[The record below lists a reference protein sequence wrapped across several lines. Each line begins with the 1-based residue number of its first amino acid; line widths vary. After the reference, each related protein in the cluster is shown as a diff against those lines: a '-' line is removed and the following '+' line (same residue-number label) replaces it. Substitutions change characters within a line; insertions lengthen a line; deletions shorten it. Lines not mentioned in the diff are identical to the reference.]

1 MAERRTFFAD
11 VLLPLAVEGY
21 FTYRIPF
28 EMAEEVEVGK
38 RVVVQFG
45 RQKIYTALVRRIHEN
60 VPQGYTPKYI
70 LAVVDPFP
78 LVQELHFR
86 FWEWMASYYMC
97 TPGEVMNAA
106 LPAALRL
113 ASETRIVLN
122 PSFDR
127 DYSRLND
134 KEVLVAEA
142 CEMQNEITL
151 TEAGRISGIANPIN
165 LVKRLIDK
173 GVVLVHEELENR
185 YTPKEITLLSLHPD
199 FQSDEKLHE
208 LFDKLEK
215 KAPRQSEALMVFLS
229 LTAGEQSISKQRL
242 TAALRGNVSGIE
254 ALLKKNI
261 LIAEKRFI
269 SRFED
274 EWDQEIQTVN
284 LTPRQEEVYQ
294 SIIQQL
300 KEKQTVLL
308 HGVTSSGKT
317 EIYIRLMKQ
326 FTEAGGQVLY
336 LLPEIALT
344 AQIIRRLRKYFGEK
358 VGVYHSRYN
367 EKERAEVWNRVS
379 DNPLYGLESYSIVA
393 GARSALFLPFSRLS
407 LIIVDEEHD
416 SSYYQSH
423 PAPRYQARDAAIY
436 LASQCR
442 AKVVL
447 GSATPSLE
455 SYSNARSGKF
465 GFAAILNRFGDIM
478 MPKIEII
485 NLALERKE
493 NRLKSVFSERLL
505 NLTAEALKNHE
516 QVIMFQ
522 NRRGYAPRI
531 ECNKCFWIPQC
542 RHCDVSMVYHLS
554 SNLLK
559 CHYCGY
565 TTPVPSE
572 CPVCHNTGLQMKSFG
587 TEKIEDELAI
597 FFPQA
602 SIARLDIDAVK
613 TKNAHHEIIRR
624 FENREIDILVG
635 TQMVTKGLDFDHV
648 SLVGIL
654 HADALLAHPDFRAFE
669 RAYQLMAQV
678 SGRAGRRNKQG
689 TVIIQA
695 NNPEHPAIRFVVE
708 NDYEGM
714 FNHQMKERQKYHY
727 PPYSRLILIEMKH
740 PDRNMIEKASMEVGN
755 GLKKELSDRVMGPE
769 APPVAR
775 IRGQYIR
782 QIMLKLDKTGNL
794 NQMKAFIRVTIQES
808 MKKKEYSRV
817 QITVFV
823 DPV

>member
-1 MAERRTFFAD
+1 MNERRTFFAD

-21 FTYRIPF
+21 FTYRIPH

-60 VPQGYTPKYI
+60 IPEGYTPKYV

-86 FWEWMASYYMC
+86 FWEWMAAYYMC

-122 PSFDR
+122 PSYNR
-127 DYSRLND
+127 DYNQLSD
-134 KEVLVAEA
+134 KEALVAEA
-142 CEMQNEITL
+142 CELHNEITL
-151 TEAGRISGIANPIN
+151 TEAGRISGLANPVN

-185 YTPKEITLLSLHPD
+185 YAPREVTLLSLHPD
-199 FQSDEKLHE
+199 FKREKKLHE

-229 LTAGEQSISKQRL
+229 LTAGEQSLSKQRL
-242 TAALRGNVSGIE
+242 TKALRGNAAGID

-269 SRFED
+269 SRFEG
-274 EWDQEIQTVN
+274 EWDKEIETVK
-284 LTPRQEEVYQ
+284 LTFRQVEVYQ
-294 SIIQQL
+294 SIIHQL

-317 EIYIRLMKQ
+317 EIYIRLMRE

-344 AQIIRRLRKYFGEK
+344 AQIIRRLRKYFGQK

-379 DNPLYGLESYSIVA
+379 DNPLFGLENYSIVA

-436 LASQCR
+436 LASQCG

-465 GFAAILNRFGDIM
+465 GFTALMNRFGDIL

-493 NRLKSVFSERLL
+493 NRLKS
-505 NLTAEALKNHE
+505 
-516 QVIMFQ
+516 
-522 NRRGYAPRI
+522 
-531 ECNKCFWIPQC
+531 
-542 RHCDVSMVYHLS
+542 
-554 SNLLK
+554 
-559 CHYCGY
+559 
-565 TTPVPSE
+565 
-572 CPVCHNTGLQMKSFG
+572 
-587 TEKIEDELAI
+587 I
-597 FFPQA
+597 F
-602 SIARLDIDAVK
+602 
-613 TKNAHHEIIRR
+613 
-624 FENREIDILVG
+624 
-635 TQMVTKGLDFDHV
+635 
-648 SLVGIL
+648 
-654 HADALLAHPDFRAFE
+654 
-669 RAYQLMAQV
+669 
-678 SGRAGRRNKQG
+678 
-689 TVIIQA
+689 
-695 NNPEHPAIRFVVE
+695 
-708 NDYEGM
+708 
-714 FNHQMKERQKYHY
+714 
-727 PPYSRLILIEMKH
+727 
-740 PDRNMIEKASMEVGN
+740 
-755 GLKKELSDRVMGPE
+755 
-769 APPVAR
+769 
-775 IRGQYIR
+775 
-782 QIMLKLDKTGNL
+782 
-794 NQMKAFIRVTIQES
+794 
-808 MKKKEYSRV
+808 
-817 QITVFV
+817 
-823 DPV
+823 